1 MKELFKK
8 FTSILMVIVTLLD
21 MFLGPIC
28 VLASEVDAKSG
39 DLRLG
44 NEYKSEIGESVS
56 ATEGSFKSEGDVEIR
71 KTVTKLDNNGKY
83 EVKFEARGKDT
94 SETTYNE
101 APIYTVIVFDR
112 SNSMNDKKNK
122 WSNAKSGARKFATEL
137 IKKYE
142 NSKEKAYVALV
153 TFGTYANIKRDFAN
167 VDFEGVSDNDL
178 FGSTPGNSD
187 NGGTNLHDG
196 LIKAN
201 ELLSKAPSNA
211 IKYVVVI
218 GDGAP
223 TFYMSSHTNIW
234 GEYYLKGNGSSTSEN
249 NLKSTFAEV
258 EKMKKNNTEIFTIGY
273 DLDKKVICKYN
284 NIDYTAEKVLQTVAS
299 DNNHYFASSTNNIV
313 DAFDNIIGQTTTYS
327 PAAKNLVITDNIGS
341 AFTSESDTDKDGKI
355 TLNLDKTTSEWQ
367 EIGKFEIQIDK
378 NSTTGWH
385 NTNDNFTY
393 TWEGLGETKESTK
406 NPQVYWIQP
415 EYAYTIKHVEK
426 YNESNVLDV
435 VNGKANYGSTIEVK
449 EKSFKGYT
457 YDSKDKDNIVID
469 EENNVAIVYY
479 IRNSYNYTIKHVEKN
494 NESNVLGTDTGSA
507 KYQDKIDVNAKE
519 FKGYTY
525 DSKDKTSI
533 IIDEENNTATVY
545 YVRNNYNYIIKHVE
559 KGNESNVLGTD
570 TGSANYQDKIDVKEK
585 TFKGFT
591 YDSKDKETI
600 VIDEKNNTAIVYY
613 TRNSYNYTIK
623 HVEKGNESNVLST
636 ETGSAN
642 YQDKINVNEKS
653 FAGYTYDSKD
663 KDAIIIDEENNIAIV
678 YYTRNNYNYIIKHVE
693 KNNENNVLETV
704 TGNANYQDKINVET
718 KSFKGYTYDSKDKD
732 TIVIDTENNTA
743 TVYYTRNSYNYTIK
757 HVEKNNENNVLEEE
771 NGSANYQD
779 KINVKEKTFKGFTYD
794 SKDKDAIVIDEE
806 NNTATVYYTR
816 NNYNY
821 IIKHVEKGNESN
833 VLGTDTGSANYK
845 DVIDVKEKTFK
856 GYTYDR
862 KNKNTIVIDTE
873 NNTAIVYYTRNSYN
887 YTIKHV
893 ERNNESNVLETV
905 TGTAKYEDVIK
916 VTGKTFAGY
925 TYDGQ
930 NKDAIV
936 IDTENNTAIVYYV
949 RNNYNYIIKH
959 VEKNN
964 ETNVLGTDSG
974 NANYQDKID
983 VKEKTFKGFTYDSK
997 DKETIVIDE
1006 ENNTATVYYTR
1017 NSYSYTIKHVE
1028 KNNESNVLG
1037 TDTGSANYQDK
1048 IDVKEKT
1055 FKGFTY
1061 DSKNKD
1067 LIVIDTENN
1076 TAIVYYTRN
1085 SYNYTIK
1092 HVEKNNENNVLEKV
1106 TGNANYQDKINVE
1119 TKSFKGFTYDSKDK
1133 ETIIIDTENNT
1144 AIVYYVR
1151 NNYNY
1156 TIKHVEKGNENN
1168 ILEEETK
1175 SANYE
1180 DVIKVTEKSFKG
1192 FTYDSKDKETI
1203 VIDTENNIATVYY
1216 VRNNYN
1222 YTIKHVEKGN
1232 ENNVLEEENG
1242 SANYED
1248 VIKVTEK
1255 EFKGFTYDSKDKETI
1270 VIDTENNTATV
1281 YYTRNNYNYTI
1292 KHVEKGNEN
1301 NVLEEETA
1309 SANYEDV
1316 IKVTEKEF
1324 KGFTYDS
1331 KDKETIVID
1340 EENNIATVYYVRN
1353 SYNYI
1358 IKHVEKGNESN
1369 VLETVTGKAKYED
1382 VIKVTEK
1389 EFKGFTYDSK
1399 DKETIVIDEENNTA
1413 TVYYTRNKYSYKV
1426 EHYLE
1431 TKDGKFELKDTDE
1444 IKDVLYESKIT
1455 YNVRNYENYNY
1466 DASKTI
1472 NPEYVLEGNEVVKLY
1487 YLLGENEVIVHYVVK
1502 VDDNYIPFTKAAYDA
1517 NGKLVSNFEGV
1528 TLTDAKF
1535 VGKIGSTFTTELR
1548 YVYEYAFLGIY
1559 EGNILVDTNIPK
1571 LEGDTITST
1580 IDFETKEYTYVYE
1593 SPKGGDVPV
1602 PPDTGVNNFS
1612 YANYLLL
1619 LVIAYLLKKYTTT
1632 EN

>member
-112 SNSMNDKKNK
+112 SNSMTNKKGK
-122 WSNAKSGARKFATEL
+122 WDNAKNAARAFVEGL
-137 IKKYE
+137 VEKYA
-142 NSKEKAYVALV
+142 KANIAVV
-153 TFGTYANIKRDFAN
+153 TFGTTANTTQTFVNSNLRN
-167 VDFEGVSDNDL
+167 VTDYTL
-178 FGSTPGNSD
+178 FGYEPTNPWD
-187 NGGTNLHDG
+187 ENGATNLHAG
-196 LIKAN
+196 LEKAKA
-201 ELLSKAPSNA
+201 LLSSDKIEKNA
-211 IKYVVVI
+211 KKYVIVI
-218 GDGAP
+218 SDGAP
-223 TFYMSSHTNIW
+223 TKYEIN
-234 GEYYLKGNGSSTSEN
+234 GNGGSGSATSYDCIDKPVN
-249 NLKSTFAEV
+249 TAKNLKDNGV
-258 EKMKKNNTEIFTIGY
+258 EIFTVGY
-273 DLDKKVICKYN
+273 DLSDEIIYKGRILSKDHPYKNSTAASILKLIATDASHYVSSDK
-284 NIDYTAEKVLQTVAS
+284 D
-299 DNNHYFASSTNNIV
+299 NIV
-313 DAFDNIIGQTTTYS
+313 DKLKDIVSSATVYS

-678 YYTRNNYNYIIKHVE
+678 YYTRNNYNYIIKNVE

-794 SKDKDAIVIDEE
+794 SKDKETIVIDEE

-1028 KNNESNVLG
+1028 KGNESNVLG

-1048 IDVKEKT
+1048 IDVKEKE

-1151 NNYNY
+1151 NNYDY

-1399 DKETIVIDEENNTA
+1399 DKETIIIDEENNTA

>member
-112 SNSMNDKKNK
+112 SNSMTNKKGK
-122 WSNAKSGARKFATEL
+122 WDNAKNAARAFVEGL
-137 IKKYE
+137 VEKYA
-142 NSKEKAYVALV
+142 KANIAVV
-153 TFGTYANIKRDFAN
+153 TFGTTANTTQTFVNSNLRN
-167 VDFEGVSDNDL
+167 VTDYTL
-178 FGSTPGNSD
+178 FGYEPTNPWD
-187 NGGTNLHDG
+187 ENGATNLHAG
-196 LIKAN
+196 LEKAKA
-201 ELLSKAPSNA
+201 LLSSDKIEKDAK
-211 IKYVVVI
+211 KYVIVI
-218 GDGAP
+218 SDGAP
-223 TFYMSSHTNIW
+223 TKYEIN
-234 GEYYLKGNGSSTSEN
+234 GNGGSGSATSYDCIDKPVN
-249 NLKSTFAEV
+249 TAKNLKDNGV
-258 EKMKKNNTEIFTIGY
+258 EIFTVGY
-273 DLDKKVICKYN
+273 DLSDEIIYKGRILSKDHPYKNSTAASILKLIATDASHYVSSDK
-284 NIDYTAEKVLQTVAS
+284 D
-299 DNNHYFASSTNNIV
+299 NIV
-313 DAFDNIIGQTTTYS
+313 DKLKDIVSSTTVYS

-570 TGSANYQDKIDVKEK
+570 TGSANY
-585 TFKGFT
+585 
-591 YDSKDKETI
+591 
-600 VIDEKNNTAIVYY
+600 
-613 TRNSYNYTIK
+613 
-623 HVEKGNESNVLST
+623 
-636 ETGSAN
+636 
-642 YQDKINVNEKS
+642 
-653 FAGYTYDSKD
+653 
-663 KDAIIIDEENNIAIV
+663 
-678 YYTRNNYNYIIKHVE
+678 
-693 KNNENNVLETV
+693 
-704 TGNANYQDKINVET
+704 
-718 KSFKGYTYDSKDKD
+718 
-732 TIVIDTENNTA
+732 
-743 TVYYTRNSYNYTIK
+743 
-757 HVEKNNENNVLEEE
+757 
-771 NGSANYQD
+771 
-779 KINVKEKTFKGFTYD
+779 
-794 SKDKDAIVIDEE
+794 
-806 NNTATVYYTR
+806 
-816 NNYNY
+816 
-821 IIKHVEKGNESN
+821 
-833 VLGTDTGSANYK
+833 K

-856 GYTYDR
+856 GYTFDR

-1151 NNYNY
+1151 NNYDY

-1180 DVIKVTEKSFKG
+1180 DVIKVTEKTFKG

-1232 ENNVLEEENG
+1232 ENNVLEEETA

-1255 EFKGFTYDSKDKETI
+1255 DFKGFTYDSKDKETI

-1358 IKHVEKGNESN
+1358 IKHVEKGNENN

-1389 EFKGFTYDSK
+1389 TFKGFTYDSK

>member
-112 SNSMNDKKNK
+112 SNSMTNKKGK
-122 WSNAKSGARKFATEL
+122 WDNAKNAARAFVEGL
-137 IKKYE
+137 VEKYA
-142 NSKEKAYVALV
+142 KANIAVV
-153 TFGTYANIKRDFAN
+153 TFGTTANTTQTFVNSNLRN
-167 VDFEGVSDNDL
+167 VTDYTL
-178 FGSTPGNSD
+178 FGYEPTNPWD
-187 NGGTNLHDG
+187 ENGATNLHAG
-196 LIKAN
+196 LEKAKA
-201 ELLSKAPSNA
+201 LLSSDKIEKNA
-211 IKYVVVI
+211 KKYVIVI
-218 GDGAP
+218 SDGAP
-223 TFYMSSHTNIW
+223 TKYEIN
-234 GEYYLKGNGSSTSEN
+234 GNGGSGSATSYDCIDKPVN
-249 NLKSTFAEV
+249 TAKNLKDNGV
-258 EKMKKNNTEIFTIGY
+258 EIFTVGY
-273 DLDKKVICKYN
+273 DLSDEIIYKGRILSKDHPYKNSTAASILKLIATDASHYVSSDK
-284 NIDYTAEKVLQTVAS
+284 D
-299 DNNHYFASSTNNIV
+299 NIV
-313 DAFDNIIGQTTTYS
+313 DKLKDIVSSATVYS

-779 KINVKEKTFKGFTYD
+779 KINVKEKAFKGFTYD
-794 SKDKDAIVIDEE
+794 SKDKETIVIDEE

-856 GYTYDR
+856 GYTFDR

-1028 KNNESNVLG
+1028 KGNESNVLG

-1048 IDVKEKT
+1048 IDVKEKE

-1151 NNYNY
+1151 NNYDY

-1232 ENNVLEEENG
+1232 ENNVLEEETA

-1301 NVLEEETA
+1301 NVLEEETK

-1331 KDKETIVID
+1331 KDKETIIID
-1340 EENNIATVYYVRN
+1340 EENNTATVYYVRN

-1358 IKHVEKGNESN
+1358 IKHVEKGNENN

-1389 EFKGFTYDSK
+1389 SFKGFTYDSK
-1399 DKETIVIDEENNTA
+1399 DKETIIIDEENNTA

>member
-112 SNSMNDKKNK
+112 SNSMTNKKGK
-122 WSNAKSGARKFATEL
+122 WDNAKNAARAFVEGL
-137 IKKYE
+137 VEKYA
-142 NSKEKAYVALV
+142 KANIAVV
-153 TFGTYANIKRDFAN
+153 TFGTTANTTQTFVNSNLRN
-167 VDFEGVSDNDL
+167 VTDYTL
-178 FGSTPGNSD
+178 FGYEPTNPWD
-187 NGGTNLHDG
+187 ENGATNLHAG
-196 LIKAN
+196 LEKAKA
-201 ELLSKAPSNA
+201 LLSSDKIEKNA
-211 IKYVVVI
+211 KKYVIVI
-218 GDGAP
+218 SDGAP
-223 TFYMSSHTNIW
+223 TKYEIN
-234 GEYYLKGNGSSTSEN
+234 GNGGSGSATSYDCIDKPVN
-249 NLKSTFAEV
+249 TAKNLKDNGV
-258 EKMKKNNTEIFTIGY
+258 EIFTVGY
-273 DLDKKVICKYN
+273 DLSDEIIYKGRILSKDHPYKNSTAASILKLIATDASHYVSSDK
-284 NIDYTAEKVLQTVAS
+284 D
-299 DNNHYFASSTNNIV
+299 NIV
-313 DAFDNIIGQTTTYS
+313 DKLKDIVSSATVYS

-570 TGSANYQDKIDVKEK
+570 TGSANYKDVIDVKEKTFKGYTFDRKNKNTIVIDTENNTAIVYYTRNSYNYTIKHVERNNESNVLETVTGTAKYEDVIKVTGKTFAGYTYDGQNKDAIVIDTENNTAIVYYVRNNYNYIIKHVEKNNETNVLGTDSGNANYQDKIDVKEK

-779 KINVKEKTFKGFTYD
+779 KINVKEKAFKGFTYD
-794 SKDKDAIVIDEE
+794 SKDKETIVIDEE
-806 NNTATVYYTR
+806 NNTAIVYYTR

-833 VLGTDTGSANYK
+833 VLGTDTGSANY
-845 DVIDVKEKTFK
+845 
-856 GYTYDR
+856 
-862 KNKNTIVIDTE
+862 
-873 NNTAIVYYTRNSYN
+873 
-887 YTIKHV
+887 
-893 ERNNESNVLETV
+893 
-905 TGTAKYEDVIK
+905 
-916 VTGKTFAGY
+916 
-925 TYDGQ
+925 
-930 NKDAIV
+930 
-936 IDTENNTAIVYYV
+936 
-949 RNNYNYIIKH
+949 
-959 VEKNN
+959 
-964 ETNVLGTDSG
+964 
-974 NANYQDKID
+974 QDKID
-983 VKEKTFKGFTYDSK
+983 VKEK
-997 DKETIVIDE
+997 E
-1006 ENNTATVYYTR
+1006 
-1017 NSYSYTIKHVE
+1017 
-1028 KNNESNVLG
+1028 
-1037 TDTGSANYQDK
+1037 
-1048 IDVKEKT
+1048 

-1151 NNYNY
+1151 NNYDY

-1232 ENNVLEEENG
+1232 ENNVLEEETA

-1301 NVLEEETA
+1301 NVLEEETK

-1331 KDKETIVID
+1331 KDKETIIID
-1340 EENNIATVYYVRN
+1340 EENNTATVYYVRN

>member
-112 SNSMNDKKNK
+112 SNSMTNKKGK
-122 WSNAKSGARKFATEL
+122 WDNAKNAARAFVEGL
-137 IKKYE
+137 VEKYA
-142 NSKEKAYVALV
+142 KANIAVV
-153 TFGTYANIKRDFAN
+153 TFGTTANTTQTFVNSNLRN
-167 VDFEGVSDNDL
+167 VTDYTL
-178 FGSTPGNSD
+178 FGYEPTNPWD
-187 NGGTNLHDG
+187 ENGATNLHAG
-196 LIKAN
+196 LEKAKA
-201 ELLSKAPSNA
+201 LLSSDKIEKDAK
-211 IKYVVVI
+211 KYVIVI
-218 GDGAP
+218 SDGAP
-223 TFYMSSHTNIW
+223 TKYEIN
-234 GEYYLKGNGSSTSEN
+234 GNGGSGSATSYDCIDKPVN
-249 NLKSTFAEV
+249 TAKNLKDNGV
-258 EKMKKNNTEIFTIGY
+258 EIFTVGY
-273 DLDKKVICKYN
+273 DLSDEIIYKGRILSKDHPYKNSTAASILKLIATDASHYVSSDK
-284 NIDYTAEKVLQTVAS
+284 D
-299 DNNHYFASSTNNIV
+299 NIV
-313 DAFDNIIGQTTTYS
+313 DKLKDIVSSTTVYS

-718 KSFKGYTYDSKDKD
+718 KSFKGFTYDSKDKD

-794 SKDKDAIVIDEE
+794 SKDKETIVIDEE
-806 NNTATVYYTR
+806 NNTAIVYYTR

-856 GYTYDR
+856 GYTFDR

-983 VKEKTFKGFTYDSK
+983 VKEK
-997 DKETIVIDE
+997 E
-1006 ENNTATVYYTR
+1006 
-1017 NSYSYTIKHVE
+1017 
-1028 KNNESNVLG
+1028 
-1037 TDTGSANYQDK
+1037 
-1048 IDVKEKT
+1048 

-1133 ETIIIDTENNT
+1133 ETIIIDEENNT
-1144 AIVYYVR
+1144 ATVYYVR
-1151 NNYNY
+1151 NSYNY
-1156 TIKHVEKGNENN
+1156 IIKHVEKGNENN
-1168 ILEEETK
+1168 VLETVTGK
-1175 SANYE
+1175 AKYE

-1203 VIDTENNIATVYY
+1203 I
-1216 VRNNYN
+1216 
-1222 YTIKHVEKGN
+1222 
-1232 ENNVLEEENG
+1232 
-1242 SANYED
+1242 
-1248 VIKVTEK
+1248 
-1255 EFKGFTYDSKDKETI
+1255 
-1270 VIDTENNTATV
+1270 
-1281 YYTRNNYNYTI
+1281 
-1292 KHVEKGNEN
+1292 
-1301 NVLEEETA
+1301 
-1309 SANYEDV
+1309 
-1316 IKVTEKEF
+1316 
-1324 KGFTYDS
+1324 
-1331 KDKETIVID
+1331 
-1340 EENNIATVYYVRN
+1340 
-1353 SYNYI
+1353 
-1358 IKHVEKGNESN
+1358 
-1369 VLETVTGKAKYED
+1369 
-1382 VIKVTEK
+1382 
-1389 EFKGFTYDSK
+1389 
-1399 DKETIVIDEENNTA
+1399 IDEENNTA

>member
-112 SNSMNDKKNK
+112 SNSMTNKKGK
-122 WSNAKSGARKFATEL
+122 WDNAKNAARAFVEGL
-137 IKKYE
+137 VEKYA
-142 NSKEKAYVALV
+142 KANIAVV
-153 TFGTYANIKRDFAN
+153 TFGTTANTTQTFVNSNLRN
-167 VDFEGVSDNDL
+167 VTDYTL
-178 FGSTPGNSD
+178 FGYEPTNPWD
-187 NGGTNLHDG
+187 ENGATNLHAG
-196 LIKAN
+196 LEKAKA
-201 ELLSKAPSNA
+201 LLSSDKIEKNA
-211 IKYVVVI
+211 KKYVIVI
-218 GDGAP
+218 SDGAP
-223 TFYMSSHTNIW
+223 TKYEIN
-234 GEYYLKGNGSSTSEN
+234 GNGGSGSATSYDCIDKPVN
-249 NLKSTFAEV
+249 TAKNLKDNGV
-258 EKMKKNNTEIFTIGY
+258 EIFTVGY
-273 DLDKKVICKYN
+273 DLSDEIIYKGRILSKDHPYKNSTAASILKLIATDASHYVSSDK
-284 NIDYTAEKVLQTVAS
+284 D
-299 DNNHYFASSTNNIV
+299 NIV
-313 DAFDNIIGQTTTYS
+313 DKLKDIVSSATVYS

-794 SKDKDAIVIDEE
+794 SKDKETIVIDEE

-1028 KNNESNVLG
+1028 KGNESNVLG

-1048 IDVKEKT
+1048 IDVKEKE

-1151 NNYNY
+1151 NNYDY

-1399 DKETIVIDEENNTA
+1399 DKETIIIDEENNTA